1 MSLLWRSRRRRP
13 LPHKNRGLST
23 KKTGV
28 KESPPHLTH
37 GTHRTHAWH
46 TEHSSTGIAVEKY
59 LQKKELELSTTLGC
73 PPNSHC
79 SSSSSSSSSVTLV
92 AACIYRRAAET
103 PSSTDLQ
110 GPKKKA
116 TATYKIGSHSYTART
131 NYSTRVMLLPDLLAG
146 GRRVWHYSQLV
157 VARALH
163 CSCSAFLLSVVSG
176 LLTCMIQEE
185 QVGQRKGRAF
195 KPKIGHRDHF
205 TVLTSLEVS
214 PYFLV
219 PGIIFRGVHDT

>member
-1 MSLLWRSRRRRP
+1 MIPPNIVPGIIFLSVGYCMSLLWRSRRRRP

-79 SSSSSSSSSVTLV
+79 SSSSSSSSSSVTLV

-110 GPKKKA
+110 GPKKKSNCYVQNRKPQLYSADKLQHTRDA
-116 TATYKIGSHSYTART
+116 TS
-131 NYSTRVMLLPDLLAG
+131 
-146 GRRVWHYSQLV
+146 
-157 VARALH
+157 
-163 CSCSAFLLSVVSG
+163 
-176 LLTCMIQEE
+176 
-185 QVGQRKGRAF
+185 
-195 KPKIGHRDHF
+195 
-205 TVLTSLEVS
+205 
-214 PYFLV
+214 
-219 PGIIFRGVHDT
+219 

>member
-1 MSLLWRSRRRRP
+1 
-13 LPHKNRGLST
+13 
-23 KKTGV
+23 
-28 KESPPHLTH
+28 
-37 GTHRTHAWH
+37 
-46 TEHSSTGIAVEKY
+46 
-59 LQKKELELSTTLGC
+59 
-73 PPNSHC
+73 
-79 SSSSSSSSSVTLV
+79 
-92 AACIYRRAAET
+92 
-103 PSSTDLQ
+103 
-110 GPKKKA
+110 
-116 TATYKIGSHSYTART
+116 
-131 NYSTRVMLLPDLLAG
+131 MLLPDLLAG

-205 TVLTSLEVS
+205 TVLTYLEVS

-219 PGIIFRGVHDT
+219 PGIFFAACTTHSTRMQQRSFQNRESVAMTGNGSQPPINTKLSPWQYTTGLRHASRYGPLLLVLLQ